1 LRNTVILMIK
11 LNNIIHT
18 YGEKPVLHDL
28 TLDIEANQLT
38 CLLGGSGC
46 GKTTILRLIA
56 GLEIPQSGEIT
67 IDNKTVTEK
76 KQILVPPHQRNIG
89 FIFQDLA
96 LWPHFTVYKNIAFG
110 LTGRKSAEW
119 KGEGKNVKEAVFEM
133 LDFFGLE
140 EYAEKYPHQ
149 LSGGQKQLVAIS
161 RSLVLKPKI
170 LLMDEP
176 LANIDVKMKRKILEH
191 IKKLKQNFDLTIIYV
206 THDHKE
212 AFAIADK
219 IVVIDEGKIQAI
231 GTVEQIKKSENE
243 FVNYFIEI

>member
-1 LRNTVILMIK
+1 MIK
-11 LNNIIHT
+11 LNNIKHS
-18 YGEKPVLHDL
+18 YGLKTVLHNL
-28 TLDIEANQLT
+28 TLNIEANQIA

-56 GLEIPQSGEIT
+56 GLEIPQNGEIT
-67 IDNKTVTEK
+67 IENKTVTK
-76 KQILVPPHQRNIG
+76 NKQIIVPPHQRNTG

-96 LWPHFTVYKNIAFG
+96 LWPHFSVYKNIAFG
-110 LTGRKSAEW
+110 LKQRKE
-119 KGEGKNVKEAVFEM
+119 KNIKETVFKM
-133 LDFFGLE
+133 LNFFGLTE
-140 EYAEKYPHQ
+140 HTEKYPHQ

-176 LANIDVKMKRKILEH
+176 LTNLDVKLKRKILEH
-191 IKKLKQNFDLTIIYV
+191 IKNLKQNFKLCIIYV

-219 IVVIDEGKIQAI
+219 IVVLDRGRVEAI
-231 GTVEQIKKSENE
+231 GTEEQIKKSENK
-243 FVNYFIEI
+243 FVQYFLEY

>member
-1 LRNTVILMIK
+1 MIK
-11 LNNIIHT
+11 LNNITHS
-18 YGEKPVLHDL
+18 YGHKPVLHNL
-28 TLDIEANQLT
+28 NLNIEANQLT

-56 GLEIPQSGEIT
+56 GLEIPQNGQII
-67 IDNKTVTEK
+67 IDNKTVTENR
-76 KQILVPPHQRNIG
+76 QVIIPPHQRDIG

-110 LTGRKSAEW
+110 LSEQKE
-119 KGEGKNVKEAVFEM
+119 KNVKDTVFKM
-133 LDFFGLE
+133 LDFFGLQ

-149 LSGGQKQLVAIS
+149 LSGGQKQLLAIS

-176 LANIDVKMKRKILEH
+176 LSNLDVKLKRKILEH
-191 IKKLKQNFDLTIIYV
+191 IRNLKQNFDLTIIYV

-219 IVVIDEGKIQAI
+219 IVVLDKGIIEET
-231 GTVEQIKKSENE
+231 GTVEEIKRSENK
-243 FVNYFIEI
+243 FVHYFLEY

>member
-1 LRNTVILMIK
+1 MIDI
-11 LNNIIHT
+11 NNIT
-18 YGEKPVLHDL
+18 LSYGDKPVLQDF
-28 TLDIEANQLT
+28 TLNFESNRLS

-56 GLEIPQSGEIT
+56 GIETPEKGT
-67 IDNKTVTEK
+67 IVIDDKTVTEDG
-76 KQILVPPHQRNIG
+76 QILIPPYERNIG

-110 LTGRKSAEW
+110 LIERKE
-119 KGEGKNVKEAVFEM
+119 KNVKETVLKM
-133 LDFFGLE
+133 LDFFGIQE
-140 EYAEKYPHQ
+140 QAEKYPHQ

-176 LANIDVKMKRKILEH
+176 LANLDVKLKRKILEH
-191 IKKLKQNFDLTIIYV
+191 IRRLKQSGTLGIDLTIIYV

-219 IVVIDEGKIQAI
+219 IVVMDEGKIEET
-231 GTVEQIKKSENE
+231 GTVEQLKKSENK
-243 FVNYFIEI
+243 FVQYFLEY

>member
-1 LRNTVILMIK
+1 MPIIK
-11 LNNIIHT
+11 LNNITHS
-18 YGEKPVLHDL
+18 YGDKNVLNNL
-28 TLDIEANQLT
+28 GLNFEVNKLT

-56 GLEIPQSGEIT
+56 GLEVPQKGHIT
-67 IDNKTVTEK
+67 IEGKTATENNKIIIE
-76 KQILVPPHQRNIG
+76 PNQRNLG

-110 LTGRKSAEW
+110 LNERKE
-119 KGEGKNVKEAVFEM
+119 KNIDVIVNNM
-133 LDFFGLE
+133 LDFFGLRE
-140 EYAEKYPHQ
+140 HAKKYPHQ

-176 LANIDVKMKRKILEH
+176 LANIDVKLKHKILEH
-191 IKKLKQNFDLTIIYV
+191 IKHLKKEFNLTIVYV

-219 IVVIDEGKIQAI
+219 IVVLDKGVIEEEGS
-231 GTVEQIKKSENE
+231 VEQIKKSGNE
-243 FVNYFIEI
+243 FVNFFLEY

>member
-1 LRNTVILMIK
+1 MIK
-11 LNNIIHT
+11 LNGISHS
-18 YGEKPVLHDL
+18 YGTKTILNDL
-28 TLDIEANQLT
+28 TLNLEANQLT

-56 GLEIPQSGEIT
+56 GLEIPESGVIIVE
-67 IDNKTVTEK
+67 DKLVTK
-76 KQILVPPHQRNIG
+76 GKQIVIPPHKRNIG

-110 LTGRKSAEW
+110 LTERKE
-119 KGEGKNVKEAVFEM
+119 KNVKETVFEM
-133 LDFFGLE
+133 LDFFGLQ
-140 EYAEKYPHQ
+140 EYSEKFPHQ

-176 LANIDVKMKRKILEH
+176 LANLDVKLKRKILEH
-191 IKKLKQNFDLTIIYV
+191 IKNLKQNFNITLVYV

-212 AFAIADK
+212 AFEIAEK
-219 IVVIDEGKIQAI
+219 VVVLEKGKVEAI
-231 GTVEQIKKSENE
+231 GSVEEIKQSENS
-243 FVNYFIEI
+243 FVKYFLEY